1 MRLNKYK
8 FHYYLNRKNDQKLIL
23 FLHGFMGDRNE
34 FNSAIALLSQDYSY
48 LTIDLPGHGK
58 TQIFGDEKH
67 YNIPN
72 SAQGIINLLDDLQIE
87 NCYLIGYSMGGRLA
101 LYLTL
106 HYPERFDKVVLESAS
121 PGLVS
126 QLERDERINKDNGI
140 ARKLDRINTKAE
152 FVAFLTNWYSQEI
165 FGNIKKHPE
174 FEQLITMRSQN
185 NPQELAK
192 SLRFLGTGCQ
202 PSLWEKLREN
212 QIPIVLLAGEY
223 DTKFI
228 SINQQMANI
237 CHFCQ
242 LKVISNAAH
251 NTHLENTYEFVQKI
265 KKIINT

>member
-1 MRLNKYK
+1 MQLNRYK
-8 FHYYLNRKNDQKLIL
+8 FHYHLNRKPDQKLIL

-34 FNSAIALLSQDYSY
+34 FNSAIALLFQDSSY
-48 LTIDLPGHGK
+48 LKIDLPGHGK
-58 TQIFGDEKH
+58 TQVFGDEEY
-67 YNIPN
+67 YNMPN
-72 SAQGIINLLDDLQIE
+72 TAQGIINLLDELEID
-87 NCYLIGYSMGGRLA
+87 NCYLVGYSMGGRLG

-126 QLERDERINKDNGI
+126 QLERDERIKQDMGI

-165 FGNIKKHPE
+165 FGNIKNHPGFYE
-174 FEQLITMRSQN
+174 LVTMRSQN
-185 NPQELAK
+185 NPQELGK

-212 QIPIVLLAGEY
+212 QTPILLLVGEY

-228 SINQQMANI
+228 RINQQMVNI

-242 LKVISNAAH
+242 FKVIFNAAH
-251 NTHLENTYEFVQKI
+251 NTHLENTYNFVQ
-265 KKIINT
+265 IIRKFIE